1 MATKAKSKSVVVNSD
16 KPVAKKAVSILQQ
29 LLEGALPLVNA
40 HNASDA
46 AEDAVFAARE
56 NWLKLCKTKLGNAFY
71 KADKSIVNQARVA
84 FYKAHYQTKGLL
96 VEVSINASRG
106 EVKSDSLDGAK
117 VDKVKKEADNAKSR
131 FGKFIKWCEDYD
143 AGVFKERESGNRQA
157 QSGNKRTVDEVV
169 QDNGQRLYNAC
180 YKAGKKDAYTELQS
194 WANKHFKIKFTVPA
208 GAKK

>member
-1 MATKAKSKSVVVNSD
+1 MATKAKSVVVKSD

-56 NWLKLCKTKLGNAFY
+56 NWLKLCKIKLGDKFY

-84 FYKAHYQTKGLL
+84 FYKAHYQSKGLL
-96 VEVSINASRG
+96 VDVSINASRG
-106 EVKSDSLDGAK
+106 EIKSDSLDGAK
-117 VDKVKKEADNAKSR
+117 VDEVKREADNAKSR
-131 FGKFIKWCEDYD
+131 FNKFIKWCEDLV
-143 AGVFKERESGNRQA
+143 AGKFDNKDPNNRQA
-157 QSGNKRTVDEVV
+157 QSGNKRTVAEIVE
-169 QDNGQRLYNAC
+169 DNGQRLYNAC
-180 YKAGKKDAYTELQS
+180 YKQGKKDAYTELQS